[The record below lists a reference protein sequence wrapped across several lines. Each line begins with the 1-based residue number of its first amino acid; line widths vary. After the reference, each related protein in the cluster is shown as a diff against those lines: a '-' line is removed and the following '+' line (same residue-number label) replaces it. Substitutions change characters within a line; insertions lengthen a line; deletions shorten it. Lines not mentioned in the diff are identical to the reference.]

1 MAKKKEKKPKGKRIK
16 VSRARKKPK
25 ASKKKGRKG
34 QGQYSSF
41 FPTNRQIDSNQYWQL
56 RAEIAGAEA
65 RVRSSLKDKKDEES
79 KAEKRAEAKVEK
91 LEKQVKAVQQ
101 AQTPGTPPQPQQPVN
116 VTINNTV
123 ENTSEGTFKRAD
135 RHGVTSSTT
144 GTGTVTL
151 QAGSSAVKRVFVMSG
166 VDGTI
171 LGEVNAPKIS
181 NRSDV
186 SFTFSVGASIENYLY
201 IEKTDRSPCVYRVTY
216 TAA

>member
-1 MAKKKEKKPKGKRIK
+1 MAEVTFNRELGAAPTGITRF
-16 VSRARKKPK
+16 
-25 ASKKKGRKG
+25 
-34 QGQYSSF
+34 QQY
-41 FPTNRQIDSNQYWQL
+41 
-56 RAEIAGAEA
+56 
-65 RVRSSLKDKKDEES
+65 RSDD
-79 KAEKRAEAKVEK
+79 
-91 LEKQVKAVQQ
+91 
-101 AQTPGTPPQPQQPVN
+101 GGN
-116 VTINNTV
+116 VTVNNTV

-181 NRSDV
+181 NRTDV

>member
-1 MAKKKEKKPKGKRIK
+1 M
-16 VSRARKKPK
+16 VDLARGGDIPHV
-25 ASKKKGRKG
+25 
-34 QGQYSSF
+34 
-41 FPTNRQIDSNQYWQL
+41 L
-56 RAEIAGAEA
+56 
-65 RVRSSLKDKKDEES
+65 
-79 KAEKRAEAKVEK
+79 
-91 LEKQVKAVQQ
+91 
-101 AQTPGTPPQPQQPVN
+101 
-116 VTINNTV
+116 
-123 ENTSEGTFKRAD
+123 
-135 RHGVTSSTT
+135 HGVQTDYKRLYYSDHMAALRVP
-144 GTGTVTL
+144 VTL